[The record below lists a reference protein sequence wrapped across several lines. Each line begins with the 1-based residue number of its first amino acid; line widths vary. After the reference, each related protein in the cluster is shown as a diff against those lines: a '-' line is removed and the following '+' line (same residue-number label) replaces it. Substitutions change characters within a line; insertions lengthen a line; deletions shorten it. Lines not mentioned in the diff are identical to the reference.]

1 MRTAHAPTRSSP
13 RRPLPI
19 MLRLSLRRTQSISSS
34 ETGFV
39 SFFEI
44 RKKLDVAA
52 GIAARVNRLYGAKSI
67 VMDGPTLSKAEPGLR
82 RPVAG
87 AVH

>member
-1 MRTAHAPTRSSP
+1 
-13 RRPLPI
+13 